1 MAPCPYLT
9 EHYTRADCSVSV
21 EIQVL
26 AIELLHPTDVLL
38 EIGGRYGTV
47 SCAVALAQNNSGQL
61 ITIEADP
68 DVWAIHQ
75 VRLVVGMGLC
85 PVL

>member
-1 MAPCPYLT
+1 M
-9 EHYTRADCSVSV
+9 
-21 EIQVL
+21 L
-26 AIELLHPTDVLL
+26 AIELLHPTDVVL

-68 DVWAIHQ
+68 DVWGIYQ
-75 VRLVVGMGLC
+75 VRLVVGMGMRHV
-85 PVL
+85 P